1 MKAERPPI
9 IHLMAKNKFPKGYMR
24 GVVNA
29 ELTTSVLAAKTASKT
44 SFPEAVSETARI
56 SSVVAR
62 YSMQN
67 FTPTEDS
74 GPVMVGL
81 AHSDYTVAEIEQ
93 WIENV
98 NGWDSGDMVQRREIQ
113 RRLIRQVGIFDTPA
127 DLLTAV
133 TLNDGKAI
141 KTKLNWPLAT
151 SQTVA
156 LWAYNLGII
165 GFVTAVDI
173 DCRGHANLWQKY

>member
-1 MKAERPPI
+1 
-9 IHLMAKNKFPKGYMR
+9 MARKGRRGRNMSNYLR

-29 ELTTSVLAAKTASKT
+29 ELTTSVLSSKTASKVA
-44 SFPEAVSETARI
+44 FPEAVSETARI

-67 FTPTEDS
+67 FTPAVDA
-74 GPVMVGL
+74 GPIMVGL
-81 AHSDYTVAEIEQ
+81 AHSDYSVAEIEQ

-98 NGWDSGDMVQRREIQ
+98 NGWDSGDMVQRREIN

-127 DLLTAV
+127 DILSAV
-133 TLNDGKAI
+133 TLKDGVEI

-151 SQTVA
+151 SQTVS
-156 LWAYNLGII
+156 LWAYNMGTAGLT
-165 GFVTAVDI
+165 TAVDI